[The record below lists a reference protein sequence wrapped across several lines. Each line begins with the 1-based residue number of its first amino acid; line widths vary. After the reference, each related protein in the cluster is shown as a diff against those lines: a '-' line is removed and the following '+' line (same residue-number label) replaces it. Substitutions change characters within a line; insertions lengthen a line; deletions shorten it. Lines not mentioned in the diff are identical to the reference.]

1 MLFSL
6 LFLSSR
12 RRHTRCALVTGVQTC
27 ALPILP
33 RLRAGD
39 QAPLQGQPGG
49 DRPMSS
55 ESIRKLMVSF
65 YILLFFG
72 FLFAP
77 LIMMTIAAFND
88 VSFPQVVPWEGFTL
102 RWFPALMDDALM
114 MEGFTNSIWIG
125 LGVVCLSVPIGLAA
139 AIVMTQVHRRVR
151 SLYYTIVV
159 SPVLTPGVILG
170 ISTLVFWDRLGTL
183 MDADYES
190 LYYSGLFLTI
200 VGQSTF
206 ISAYTMLGPPPPPP
220 PSPPT

>member
-39 QAPLQGQPGG
+39 HAPLQGQPGG

-102 RWFPALMDDALM
+102 DRKSTRL
-114 MEGFTNSIWIG
+114 NS
-125 LGVVCLSVPIGLAA
+125 S
-139 AIVMTQVHRRVR
+139 H
-151 SLYYTIVV
+151 
-159 SPVLTPGVILG
+159 
-170 ISTLVFWDRLGTL
+170 
-183 MDADYES
+183 
-190 LYYSGLFLTI
+190 
-200 VGQSTF
+200 
-206 ISAYTMLGPPPPPP
+206 
-220 PSPPT
+220 